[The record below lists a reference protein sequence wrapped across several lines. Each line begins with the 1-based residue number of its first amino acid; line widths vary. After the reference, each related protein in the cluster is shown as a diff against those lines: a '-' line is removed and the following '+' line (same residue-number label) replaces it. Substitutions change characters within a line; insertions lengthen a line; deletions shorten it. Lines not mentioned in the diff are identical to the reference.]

1 MNATK
6 SPGYTINLFL
16 YTPMLHAYTVK
27 SFVHNAKSHVDDI
40 HIYSV
45 KPPLYTAIWE
55 SKWQVCMKEQKY
67 AIFGPSSDALESDK
81 VSALLGF
88 LLNIVRKCIDI
99 TIYIWMETPH
109 LTWEAEEYVESFV
122 LIVCPILKK
131 ILGWAANFIFL
142 AGVFVLDAK
151 LCGLNSLD
159 RNGSNAK
166 FSVPKWSIHTLLL
179 TGGTLLFK
187 IIVVLS
193 GSIILIQTFFLSVVN
208 VGVCSHTE
216 LWLTG
221 TFLVTGLVVFAGGV
235 SFALK
240 HERLSVFLATIYAM
254 YCAKCYV
261 GWLGLF
267 LGLNLSFISSDIL
280 IHFLK
285 SNMNE
290 NGFDGHPRYEQPQA
304 SSSDFF
310 AEPMQNS
317 PTDDAFQ
324 SAYRRPA
331 DQSAGIPSTSGAD
344 AELSSEDEVVRLLNC
359 NDHYSALGFSRY
371 DNIDVSILKREY
383 RKKAMLVHP
392 DKNMGN
398 EKAAEAFKKLQNGYE
413 ILLDSLKRKIYDDEL
428 RREDL
433 LNYLR
438 RFQTVSRKWEAGC
451 FGSVFSHSE
460 VEDEEPHGDSRR
472 IACKK
477 CNDIHIWA
485 CTDRSKSRARWCQD
499 CNDFHQAK
507 DGDGWVEQS
516 SQPFMFGFLQRVDPP
531 CAFVCAESKIYKV
544 TEWFICQGMRCPAN
558 THKPSF
564 HVNTSI
570 TSSKHSGSKGATG
583 SGHKAPTTNLEESMT
598 EEEFLEWLQNAVQSG
613 MFEVNGMSGM
623 SGESPLAKAGSSSKS
638 GGKKKKKGKK
648 QW

>member
-1 MNATK
+1 MA
-6 SPGYTINLFL
+6 
-16 YTPMLHAYTVK
+16 
-27 SFVHNAKSHVDDI
+27 
-40 HIYSV
+40 
-45 KPPLYTAIWE
+45 
-55 SKWQVCMKEQKY
+55 
-67 AIFGPSSDALESDK
+67 
-81 VSALLGF
+81 
-88 LLNIVRKCIDI
+88 RK
-99 TIYIWMETPH
+99 
-109 LTWEAEEYVESFV
+109 
-122 LIVCPILKK
+122 
-131 ILGWAANFIFL
+131 GNQQR
-142 AGVFVLDAK
+142 
-151 LCGLNSLD
+151 NSLD

-166 FSVPKWSIHTLLL
+166 FSIPKSVIETMPDKEKGVNANEGKVSERAECQNGKHQCRPNSPPGKKTKSKHSSNHKRNNSRPGDASGRYPSDVDKTPSSVPSIPMSSNSREALVNDMLSDDSKLKEEEISPACNHDSEHSES
-179 TGGTLLFK
+179 GVQG
-187 IIVVLS
+187 VAENS
-193 GSIILIQTFFLSVVN
+193 GSLCTLAYNSLRGTVIPVLRAANVWFERQKPFFANSAAFLSDAY
-208 VGVCSHTE
+208 GFIRIKMEHTYPIVWR
-216 LWLTG
+216 WLVQSG
-221 TFLVTGLVVFAGGV
+221 
-235 SFALK
+235 
-240 HERLSVFLATIYAM
+240 
-254 YCAKCYV
+254 
-261 GWLGLF
+261 
-267 LGLNLSFISSDIL
+267 
-280 IHFLK
+280 K

-344 AELSSEDEVVRLLNC
+344 AELSSEDEVIRLLNC

-413 ILLDSLKRKIYDDEL
+413 ILLDSLKRKTYDDEL

-438 RFQTVSRKWEAGC
+438 RFQTVSRKSERQGV

-460 VEDEEPHGDSRR
+460 VEDEELHGDSRR

-531 CAFVCAESKIYKV
+531 CAYVCAESKIYKV

-598 EEEFLEWLQNAVQSG
+598 EEEFLEWLQNAVQSDVTRYKRPIKLSDRFG
-613 MFEVNGMSGM
+613 YEVWDTTFGN
-623 SGESPLAKAGSSSKS
+623 
-638 GGKKKKKGKK
+638 
-648 QW
+648 